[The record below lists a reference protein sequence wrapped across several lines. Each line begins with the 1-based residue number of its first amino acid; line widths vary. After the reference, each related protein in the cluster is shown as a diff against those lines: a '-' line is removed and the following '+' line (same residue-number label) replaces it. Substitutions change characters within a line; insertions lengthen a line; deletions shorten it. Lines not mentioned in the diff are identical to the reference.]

1 MCSNNALKKQ
11 VKDNLYQVRHD
22 AIDVVAVDDSGTK
35 PRQVP
40 SEMWGL
46 HHTQSIG
53 KRVIQQTS
61 KRAAEKPLTSGRPLL
76 RPRTSTLKVAIIV
89 KLQGVQS
96 SISISIMAN
105 LSSRSF
111 ILGLLSVWSLKSRL
125 AALGQDTRMSTTMSS
140 SLLLRID
147 NVDEDGMGN
156 LRGAVGGKTVIF
168 STLGEAAPNTNWYSC
183 KYGGF
188 YADDVVLGKS
198 LTSRSNW
205 PGLCLIACLT
215 L

>member
-1 MCSNNALKKQ
+1 MLEQCFEEAGERH
-11 VKDNLYQVRHD
+11 LYQVRHD
-22 AIDVVAVDDSGTK
+22 VLDVVAVGDSGTK

-188 YADDVVLGKS
+188 CAADVILGML
-198 LTSRSNW
+198 LTSRSNHTI
-205 PGLCLIACLT
+205 LYSVHKSAV
-215 L
+215 